1 MKLKRILKENTIEK
15 DAKLTREQKRQIMA
29 SVSKFNEY
37 GGSIYRKK
45 SMAEVVKAIKELAEN
60 ASNLALQE
68 AGDWFDSVS
77 VKKDVKEI
85 NNSVGLFEKTM
96 KEMNTLQQ
104 RLESVFEDIG
114 GKLGKYYEINEGVDN
129 IDDEEAAKD
138 FDDLKD
144 KDIDNDGETDE
155 EDEYLH
161 KKLGTVAKKTEGVK
175 LGSLVK
181 EGFATWRMSF
191 AKMNLDGVQLD
202 PKKVYTVKAR
212 STVEAIKKASKAA
225 GLSGNSWMATQTHK
239 LEKV

>member
-85 NNSVGLFEKTM
+85 NNSVG
-96 KEMNTLQQ
+96 
-104 RLESVFEDIG
+104 
-114 GKLGKYYEINEGVDN
+114 
-129 IDDEEAAKD
+129 
-138 FDDLKD
+138 
-144 KDIDNDGETDE
+144 
-155 EDEYLH
+155 
-161 KKLGTVAKKTEGVK
+161 
-175 LGSLVK
+175 
-181 EGFATWRMSF
+181 
-191 AKMNLDGVQLD
+191 
-202 PKKVYTVKAR
+202 
-212 STVEAIKKASKAA
+212 
-225 GLSGNSWMATQTHK
+225 
-239 LEKV
+239 

>member
-144 KDIDNDGETDE
+144 KI
-155 EDEYLH
+155 
-161 KKLGTVAKKTEGVK
+161 
-175 LGSLVK
+175 
-181 EGFATWRMSF
+181 
-191 AKMNLDGVQLD
+191 
-202 PKKVYTVKAR
+202 
-212 STVEAIKKASKAA
+212 
-225 GLSGNSWMATQTHK
+225 
-239 LEKV
+239 